1 MRRIEVPKNLLL
13 DSGFWYALYD
23 ARDPFHEQANA
34 FAKYLDFY
42 TLVIPWPALYETL
55 NTRFVRHPE
64 WLRPFEQYVQRSSSV
79 RLPDE
84 SYRDIA
90 LDSVLR
96 IVRGWRPISLVDMVI
111 RLMLADL
118 NIKIDVMVTFNQNDF
133 ADICA
138 TRQIALISS

>member
-1 MRRIEVPKNLLL
+1 MPKNLLL

-34 FAKYLDFY
+34 FAKHLDFY
-42 TLVIPWPALYETL
+42 TLLIPWPSLYETL

-64 WLRPFEQYVQRSSSV
+64 WLRPFEKYVHRSSSV

-84 SYRDIA
+84 LYRDMA
-90 LDSVLR
+90 LDSVLK
-96 IVRGWRPISLVDMVI
+96 IVQGWRSISLVDMVI
-111 RLMLADL
+111 RLILADR
-118 NIKIDVMVTFNQNDF
+118 NIKIDAMVTFNQNDF

-138 TRQIALISS
+138 TRQIDIISS

>member
-42 TLVIPWPALYETL
+42 TLVIPWPSLYETL

-64 WLRPFEQYVQRSSSV
+64 WLHPFEQYVQRSSSV
-79 RLPDE
+79 RLPDK
-84 SYRDIA
+84 SYRDMA
-90 LDSVLR
+90 LDSVLTLQR
-96 IVRGWRPISLVDMVI
+96 HLQ
-111 RLMLADL
+111 L
-118 NIKIDVMVTFNQNDF
+118 
-133 ADICA
+133 
-138 TRQIALISS
+138 IA

>member
-23 ARDPFHEQANA
+23 VRDPFHEQANA

-42 TLVIPWPALYETL
+42 TLVIPWPSLYETL
-55 NTRFVRHPE
+55 NTRFVRRPE
-64 WLRPFEQYVQRSSSV
+64 WLRPFEQYVHRSSSV

-84 SYRDIA
+84 LYRAIA

-96 IVRGWRPISLVDMVI
+96 IVRGWRSISLVDMVI
-111 RLMLADL
+111 RLMLADP

-138 TRQIALISS
+138 TRQINIISS

>member
-42 TLVIPWPALYETL
+42 TLLIPWPSLYETL
-55 NTRFVRHPE
+55 NTRFVRRPE
-64 WLRPFEQYVQRSSSV
+64 WLRPFERYVYRSSSV
-79 RLPDE
+79 RLSDE
-84 SYRDIA
+84 LYRDMA
-90 LDSVLR
+90 LGSVLS
-96 IVRGWRPISLVDMVI
+96 IVRGWRSISLVDMVI

-138 TRQIALISS
+138 TRQIAIISS

>member
-1 MRRIEVPKNLLL
+1 MPKNLLL

-23 ARDPFHEQANA
+23 ARDPFYEQANA
-34 FAKYLDFY
+34 LAKHLDFY
-42 TLVIPWPALYETL
+42 TLVIPLPSLYETL

-84 SYRDIA
+84 SYRDMA

-111 RLMLADL
+111 RLMLADQ

-138 TRQIALISS
+138 TRQIAIISS

>member
-23 ARDPFHEQANA
+23 ARDPLHEHANA

-42 TLVIPWPALYETL
+42 TLLIPWPSLYETL
-55 NTRFVRHPE
+55 NTRFVRRPE
-64 WLRPFEQYVQRSSSV
+64 WLHPFERYVYRSSSV

-84 SYRDIA
+84 LYRDMA
-90 LDSVLR
+90 LDSVFS

-138 TRQIALISS
+138 TRQIAIISS

>member
-1 MRRIEVPKNLLL
+1 MRRSEVPKNLLL

-34 FAKYLDFY
+34 LAKYLDFY
-42 TLVIPWPALYETL
+42 TLVIPWPSLYKTL

-84 SYRDIA
+84 SYRDMA
-90 LDSVLR
+90 LNSVLR

-118 NIKIDVMVTFNQNDF
+118 NIKIDIMVTFNQNDF

-138 TRQIALISS
+138 TRQIAIISS